1 MTTFELEK
9 DVKEKLY
16 RALALGIITVDE
28 LESLPV
34 RLGCLALN
42 LIDAKKEEE
51 GVSFQQAVKWLL
63 QRRTEIPLWL
73 RNLHPEIYVPGLP
86 PPEITPQQQAQAE
99 RFIKLGLA
107 FEFLTDDNGLLYLTN
122 EEIQNY
128 FCAVYC
134 MSQPIENDIFHRT
147 NPDNYDVWSDLDPF
161 LADKVWKFIREGQE
175 AADYPGY
182 SVLRRLTDIG
192 YWTGKTLWA
201 EITHEQVV
209 SLLLD
214 DLKNEDNF
222 IRERAS
228 SILAGLVNPRL
239 VEPFLTALFDSNPEV
254 RSHATN
260 GLGTLEEKRAIP
272 RLIELLDDEDD
283 HVRYEAVW
291 ALRYIGDPAAVEP
304 LIKTLLFDNYAKKDA
319 ATVLGYFKDRRAVE
333 PLIEVLG
340 DNWANVRASAAESL
354 GDIGDK
360 RAIEPLAR
368 LLNDKEERVR
378 FMAAYGL
385 GMLGDKRSFPILVN
399 TIQKKGKKQGRARG
413 EAWRAAEAL
422 GNCGDKRAVNPLLDA
437 LAGNSERIRV
447 EIAIALGKLGY
458 STAIGPL
465 IELLD
470 DKSSSVRFGA
480 AQALGQ
486 LAAETAL
493 PKLKEM
499 SMNDEGENLYGR
511 YDQTVKEA
519 AAQAIQ
525 EIENAVEKRK
535 NFPNL
540 LSEPWKN

>member
-1 MTTFELEK
+1 MNTFELEK
-9 DVKEKLY
+9 EIKEKLY
-16 RALALGIITVDE
+16 RALASGVITPDE

-42 LIDAKKEEE
+42 LIDAEKEEE

-73 RNLHPEIYVPGLP
+73 RNLHPELYVPGLP
-86 PPEITPQQQAQAE
+86 PPEITPHQQAQAE
-99 RFIKLGLA
+99 RFIKLALE
-107 FEFLTDDNGLLYLTN
+107 FEFLTDDEGLLYITD
-122 EEIQNY
+122 EENQNY

-134 MSQPIENDIFHRT
+134 MSQPISNDILHRI
-147 NPDNYDVWSDLDPF
+147 NPDNIDVWSDLDPF
-161 LADKVWKFIREGQE
+161 LADKVWKFIKEGQE
-175 AADYPGY
+175 DKEYEGS
-182 SVLRRLTDIG
+182 SVLLRLTSIG
-192 YWTGKTLWA
+192 YWQGKTLWA

-209 SLLLD
+209 TLLLA

-239 VEPFLTALFDSNPEV
+239 IEPLLTALYDSNPRV
-254 RSHATN
+254 RSHAAN

-272 RLIELLDDEDD
+272 GLIKLLDDEDD
-283 HVRYEAVW
+283 DVRYEAVW

-304 LIKTLLFDNYAKKDA
+304 LIETLLFDNYAKNHA
-319 ATVLGYFKDRRAVE
+319 ATVLGFFKDRRAVE
-333 PLIEVLG
+333 PLIEVLA

-354 GDIGDK
+354 GEIGDK

-385 GMLGDKRSFPILVN
+385 GMLGDKRGFPILIK
-399 TIQKKGKKQGRARG
+399 TIQKKGKKHGKDHS
-413 EAWRAAEAL
+413 EKWRAAEAL
-422 GNCGDKRAVNPLLDA
+422 GNCGDSRAVKPLLDA
-437 LAGNSERIRV
+437 LPCTSEIIRV
-447 EIAIALGKLGY
+447 QIAIALGKLGD
-458 STAIGPL
+458 STAISPL

-499 SMNDEGENLYGR
+499 AVNDEGINIYGK
-511 YDQTVKEA
+511 DDPTVKEA
-519 AAQAIQ
+519 ATQAIE
-525 EIENAVEKRK
+525 EIEKAVEKRK

-540 LSEPWKN
+540 PSKGWKN